1 MNLNSQAGLYLH
13 VPFCRTKCPY
23 CSFYSFPATTQD
35 IRRYLE
41 AVHTQMHQWALLP
54 EIENLSFATV
64 FFGGGTPSILPV
76 EALAGL
82 LADMRRLLPLAAEQ
96 PEITIEVNPGT
107 IDANGLHQLRR
118 AGFNRI
124 SIGVQSLNDRELQQ
138 LGRIHSGAEALVTI
152 ASARRAGF
160 DNCSFDLMYGLP
172 GQTVDGWRE
181 TLDRALALAPVHL
194 SMYELTVEAG
204 TLFYMQAE
212 HQHWAL
218 PAEDEVLAMMAA
230 TETAIGRSGLVRYE
244 ISNYAVSGRECRHN
258 CNYWQN
264 GAYLGFGPG
273 AVSAFGGGRRATV
286 SDLSA
291 FCRLIAEGQPVWPE
305 IEHLETE
312 AAFRETVIMGL
323 RMLSGVSVSALRQRF
338 GLDLPAYYGQ
348 TLNLLLDQDVLALQD
363 DRFLLTRKGLLL
375 ANRVMA
381 ELV

>member
-1 MNLNSQAGLYLH
+1 MDLNSQAGLYLH

-23 CSFYSFPATTQD
+23 CSFYSFPSTTQD

-41 AVHTQMHQWALLP
+41 AVQGQMCRWALFP
-54 EIENLSFATV
+54 EIESLSFATI

-76 EALAGL
+76 EALAQL
-82 LADMRRLLPLAAEQ
+82 LADLRLLFSFADGQ

-107 IDANGLHQLRR
+107 IDAGGLKQLRR
-118 AGFNRI
+118 AGFNRL
-124 SIGVQSLNDRELQQ
+124 SIGVQSFNDPELQQ
-138 LGRIHSGAEALVTI
+138 LGRIHNGADAQATI

-204 TLFYMQAE
+204 TPFYMQAE
-212 HQHWAL
+212 QQHWAL
-218 PAEDEVLAMMAA
+218 PAEDEVLAMMAV
-230 TETAIGRSGLVRYE
+230 TETAVGRSGLTRYE
-244 ISNYAVSGRECRHN
+244 ISNYAVSGRECLHN

-291 FCRLIAEGQPVWPE
+291 FCRLLADGQPVWPE

-338 GLDLPAYYGQ
+338 GLDLPTYYGQ
-348 TLNLLLDQDVLALQD
+348 TLSLLLDQDVLIFQG
-363 DRFLLTRKGLLL
+363 DRLVLTGKGLLL

>member
-41 AVHTQMHQWALLP
+41 ALRTQMYQWTLLP
-54 EIENLSFATV
+54 EIRNLTFATV

-82 LADMRRLLPLAAEQ
+82 LADICRLFPLSGEQ

-107 IDANGLHQLRR
+107 IDASGLQQLRR

-138 LGRIHSGAEALVTI
+138 LGRIHSGAEALATI

-204 TLFYMQAE
+204 TPFYMQAE
-212 HQHWAL
+212 QQLWAL
-218 PAEDEVLAMMAA
+218 PAEDEVLAMMAV
-230 TETAIGRSGLVRYE
+230 TETAVGRSGLARYE

-273 AVSAFGGGRRATV
+273 AVSAFGRGRRATV
-286 SDLSA
+286 ADLSA
-291 FCRLIAEGQPVWPE
+291 FCRLLAEGQPVWPE
-305 IEHLETE
+305 VEHLETE

-338 GLDLPAYYGQ
+338 GLDLTIYYGQ
-348 TLNLLLDQDVLALQD
+348 TLNLLLDQDLLVFQG
-363 DRFLLTRKGLLL
+363 DRLMLTSKGLLL